1 MEVMEGKEEGSL
13 VLMQVQLQIQP
24 HLHHSWSDLQAA
36 EIYCSTVP
44 GQVRFQ
50 IQMWF

>member
-1 MEVMEGKEEGSL
+1 MEGMEGKEERSL

-24 HLHHSWSDLQAA
+24 HLHHSWPDLQVA

-44 GQVRFQ
+44 GQVCFQ
-50 IQMWF
+50 APMWF